1 MDKYKFLKFPLILLI
16 LLISNTLF
24 ASEPYDYLVEFCKF
38 GSRSIGT
45 PGHTNALQY
54 IIKNLKNPEI
64 DSFIVDGVWL
74 YNVYK
79 KFPSGQPLIGIGAHW
94 DSDKGCPGANDGGSG
109 VALLL
114 KLADT
119 LTKNPPGIS
128 VNLLFFDG
136 EDVEKAELYGSTHYA
151 AACLEHYTFIIIID
165 MVGDKDLQIYKE
177 GNSAKFFPGLV
188 DSIWQIGM
196 EVSPFTFIPV
206 VKYYII
212 DDHMPLIKYGIP
224 AIDIIDFDYPYWDT
238 HYDTIDKCS
247 KESLDIMYKF
257 LLRIVYPEY

>member
-1 MDKYKFLKFPLILLI
+1 MDKHKFLNIRTFVLL
-16 LLISNTLF
+16 LVISKIIF
-24 ASEPYDYLVEFCKF
+24 AREPYDYLVEFCKF
-38 GSRSIGT
+38 GNRTIGT
-45 PGHTNALQY
+45 VGHSNAFKY
-54 IIKNLKNPEI
+54 IVKNLKSPEI
-64 DSFIVDGVWL
+64 DSFVVDGIWL
-74 YNVYK
+74 YNIYQ
-79 KFPSGQPLIGIGAHW
+79 KFPAGQPLIGIGAHW
-94 DSDKGCPGANDGGSG
+94 DSDRGCPGANDGGSA

-119 LTKNPPGIS
+119 LSKNPPPIN

-136 EDVEKAELYGSTHYA
+136 EDVVKAELYGSTHYA
-151 AACLEHYTFIIIID
+151 TGCLEQYAFVIIID

-177 GNSAKFFPGLV
+177 GNSAKFFPALV

-196 EVSPFTFIPV
+196 EISPLTFIPV

-238 HYDTIDKCS
+238 PYDTIDKCS